1 MSLITVTSDY
11 TNNTGRQAVDPVY
24 KGETTTAT
32 TTTNTTTETTTSSE
46 TKTYTITVNGKSYSI
61 DLTADQRRL
70 LLYTGFGIL
79 GYYLIK
85 YLLKKA
91 VKAIK
96 EDDD

>member
-11 TNNTGRQAVDPVY
+11 TNNTGRQAVEPVY
-24 KGETTTAT
+24 KGETTN
-32 TTTNTTTETTTSSE
+32 TNTTTETTESSE

-61 DLTADQRRL
+61 DLTADQRKL
-70 LLYTGFGIL
+70 LLYTGLGIL